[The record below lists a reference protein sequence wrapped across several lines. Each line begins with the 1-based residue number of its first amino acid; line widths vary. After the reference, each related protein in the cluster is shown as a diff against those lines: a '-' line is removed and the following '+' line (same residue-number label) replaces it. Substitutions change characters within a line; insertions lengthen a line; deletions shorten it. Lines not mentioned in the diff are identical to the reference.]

1 MGKVLETSKTSKFL
15 WQIENKRIHMFLS
28 KINSILFRMADLYVN
43 YQFDSEKNYEGEAAV
58 LPDRQ
63 TESTF

>member
-1 MGKVLETSKTSKFL
+1 
-15 WQIENKRIHMFLS
+15 MFLS
-28 KINSILFRMADLYVN
+28 KTNSILLRMADPYVN
-43 YQFDSEKNYEGEAAV
+43 HQFDSEKNYEGEAAV